1 MPGQQSDRKTQIKRK
16 ISPKSFGMYLIV
28 CVLQLHEQTRVLN
41 TFNILQNLITNSD
54 FRFFCVVT
62 PNAKFLLCYIIT
74 IYKPV
79 NNIHIH
85 LNNKFRLIPYGI
97 VFANYVV
104 IIFK

>member
-54 FRFFCVVT
+54 FRFFLCGYT
-62 PNAKFLLCYIIT
+62 ECKISPLLHY
-74 IYKPV
+74 Y
-79 NNIHIH
+79 NIQAC
-85 LNNKFRLIPYGI
+85 K
-97 VFANYVV
+97 
-104 IIFK
+104 